1 MLFSEYVNSLPNL
14 KVEEIKKIAELT
26 CSSTISVYNWVAGK
40 TEPPL
45 VKKKII
51 AEYLGSKHSA
61 SCVFFSPLFLPTF
74 VASL

>member
-51 AEYLGSKHSA
+51 A
-61 SCVFFSPLFLPTF
+61 
-74 VASL
+74 